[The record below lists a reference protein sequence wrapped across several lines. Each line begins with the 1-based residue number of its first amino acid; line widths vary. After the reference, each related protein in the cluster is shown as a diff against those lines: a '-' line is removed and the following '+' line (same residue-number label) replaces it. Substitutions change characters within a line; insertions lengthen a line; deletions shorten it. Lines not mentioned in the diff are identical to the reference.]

1 MFNTVTYYY
10 VLFKIVSLTP
20 KSISM
25 KGMSRTGIFSEGAI
39 PSWHGLKQT
48 T

>member
-25 KGMSRTGIFSEGAI
+25 KGMSRTVRVLFQVGMD
-39 PSWHGLKQT
+39 
-48 T
+48 